1 MAGELEGKVA
11 LVTGGSRGI
20 GRAIALRLAQ
30 EGCDILLAAQS
41 AENLAA
47 AAEAVRGAS
56 GRRVDVFARDL
67 RSLEGCAAAAGFLRE
82 TCDRLDI
89 LVNAA
94 GATQGGA
101 FLEQDDAVWRDG
113 FDLKFWA
120 AVRLSRLC
128 WPLLSESKGTVVN
141 IVGGFARTPD
151 PDFMIGGAVN
161 AAMANFSKALA
172 GQGLRDDVNV
182 NAIYPGL
189 TQTERVDEIFAI
201 RARLAGTSVEA
212 VRAAILKNDGTRRI
226 GVPEDV
232 AELACFLCLSK
243 ARHIQGT
250 AISIDGGATRG
261 LY

>member
-1 MAGELEGKVA
+1 MRETAATSRNRSPQSVKQNGNAARRLGEIRR
-11 LVTGGSRGI
+11 SRTSPLHHNP
-20 GRAIALRLAQ
+20 RNR
-30 EGCDILLAAQS
+30 
-41 AENLAA
+41 NH
-47 AAEAVRGAS
+47 
-56 GRRVDVFARDL
+56 
-67 RSLEGCAAAAGFLRE
+67 AAAAGSSVASRTATVLRE
-82 TCDRLDI
+82 TYGRLDV

-94 GATQGGA
+94 GATQGGT
-101 FLEQDDAVWRDG
+101 FLEQDDAVWQDG

-128 WPLLSESKGTVVN
+128 WLLLSESKGAVIN

-172 GQGLRDDVNV
+172 GQVLRDDVNV

-189 TQTERVDEIFAI
+189 TQTERVDEIFAT

-212 VRAAILKNDGTRRI
+212 VRASVLKNEGIRRV
-226 GVPEDV
+226 GKPDDV
-232 AELACFLCLSK
+232 AELACFLCLPK